1 MSETKLT
8 PDEIYDGI
16 GPQSLVVP
24 VDWLPVTAGGTNDT
38 PPQGFYR
45 ALRATGAGTITV
57 TTPGGSGRVLNFAD
71 GETRYGVF
79 LSVDAASGPTAIEGG
94 V

>member
-1 MSETKLT
+1 MSRAKLSAAT
-8 PDEIYDGI
+8 LYAGV

-24 VDWLPVTAGGTNDT
+24 ADWLSVTAGGTNAVS
-38 PPQGFYR
+38 PNGVYR
-45 ALRATGAGTITV
+45 ALRATVAGTITV
-57 TTPGGSGRVLNFAD
+57 DTAGGTGRVMAFAA

-79 LSVDAASGPTAIEGG
+79 LNVSAATATGIEGG